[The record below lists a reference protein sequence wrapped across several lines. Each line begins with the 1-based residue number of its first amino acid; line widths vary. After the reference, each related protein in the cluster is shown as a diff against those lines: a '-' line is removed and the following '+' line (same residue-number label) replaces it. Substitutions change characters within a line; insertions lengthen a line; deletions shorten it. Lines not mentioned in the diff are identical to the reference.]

1 MEKQQIFDK
10 VKAIIA
16 DYMGVDEDDIKPESR
31 FQADLGGDSLDFI
44 ELVMDVESEFGIS
57 IPDEDYPGTN
67 DFTVQ
72 EACDKIEGFIN

>member
-1 MEKQQIFDK
+1 MEKKEIFDK

-16 DYMGVDEDDIKPESR
+16 DHLGVDEDDIKPESR
-31 FQADLGGDSLDFI
+31 FEADLGGDSLD
-44 ELVMDVESEFGIS
+44 MVEFFMEVEREFDIS
-57 IPDEDYPGTN
+57 IPDEAFPNTL